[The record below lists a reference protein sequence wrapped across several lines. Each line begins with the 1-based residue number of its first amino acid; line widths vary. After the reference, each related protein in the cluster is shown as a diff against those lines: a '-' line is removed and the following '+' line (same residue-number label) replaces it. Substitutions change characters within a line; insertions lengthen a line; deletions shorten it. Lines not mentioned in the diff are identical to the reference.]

1 MHDTIGKERNVAD
14 TKDTL
19 KEYIVGEFIPDGDVE
34 IDDTTN
40 LLEEE
45 VIDSLGIFTLV
56 SFIESKF
63 NVSIEAEEV
72 NLENF
77 ETLGNIS
84 KLVDSKLG

>member
-1 MHDTIGKERNVAD
+1 MAD

>member
-1 MHDTIGKERNVAD
+1 MAD

-84 KLVDSKLG
+84 KLVDSKLE